1 MYKRQ
6 VIGSLTGSVSIT
18 ADAFNNLSDAASNVV
33 TIAGAKLANKPVDK
47 EHPFGHGR
55 LEYISAL
62 IVSFIILL
70 MGFEL
75 GKSSIEKIIKPEE
88 VNFSIVSVVVLV
100 IAISVKLWMAFFNKK
115 LYKLTD
121 NINLKAVCQDSL
133 NDCIATGATVI
144 SLLISHFTGFHYIDG
159 IVGLLVAFAIIFS
172 GIGVLKDVL
181 GPLLGQPPS
190 AELVKSIEDLILS
203 EKEIIGVHDLIVH
216 DYGPGRIIASAHAE
230 VPSNEDI
237 VHIHDVIDNVEKKI
251 QKQLNIMICIH
262 LDPIDINNE
271 EVNKYKAIAQK
282 IIKGYNDEYSFHD
295 FRLVNG
301 ETHKN
306 LIFDLVIPFD
316 KNNDTTKILNDI
328 MALFKQYDD
337 KINVVITIEHSFI

>member
-1 MYKRQ
+1 MVIYRYYFLSGLIILTKFLIKYISGKYDVSSALGREKVGTMSGICGILCNALLCIMKF
-6 VIGSLTGSVSIT
+6 VIGTLTGSVSIT

-159 IVGLLVAFAIIFS
+159 IVHDRNKTTD
-172 GIGVLKDVL
+172 KDNTLFVIQL
-181 GPLLGQPPS
+181 S
-190 AELVKSIEDLILS
+190 DLI
-203 EKEIIGVHDLIVH
+203 GC
-216 DYGPGRIIASAHAE
+216 
-230 VPSNEDI
+230 
-237 VHIHDVIDNVEKKI
+237 
-251 QKQLNIMICIH
+251 KQF
-262 LDPIDINNE
+262 
-271 EVNKYKAIAQK
+271 
-282 IIKGYNDEYSFHD
+282 S
-295 FRLVNG
+295 
-301 ETHKN
+301 
-306 LIFDLVIPFD
+306 
-316 KNNDTTKILNDI
+316 
-328 MALFKQYDD
+328 
-337 KINVVITIEHSFI
+337 S